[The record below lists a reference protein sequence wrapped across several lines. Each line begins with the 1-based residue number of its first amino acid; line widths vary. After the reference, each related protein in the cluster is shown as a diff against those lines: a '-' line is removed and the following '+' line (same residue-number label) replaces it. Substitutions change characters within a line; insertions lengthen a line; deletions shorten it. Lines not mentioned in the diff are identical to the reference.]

1 MLSFNIGLS
10 ALSTSEQA
18 LNVIG
23 ENITNANTTGYHQQN
38 PLLVEQM
45 PVQVGNLSLGS
56 GVAIAQIERQQST
69 LIDNGITTNT
79 FESNAT
85 TSALNSMQQL
95 QSALTPGTGS
105 LDTLLNSF
113 FSDLQQLQSS
123 PDDLTQ
129 RSVFLNSATSL
140 TSQLNTLSGDFA
152 TLGQNIDLQAN
163 QLVSQANALVPQIAT
178 LNGEIQ
184 QAEVQGTSPNTE
196 LDQRDQLINQLAAI
210 VNVQVVAQPDGQVNI
225 LAAGTPLVV
234 GTQANALQYSKDS
247 SGNAI
252 LTQAGSQ
259 TPLNVTG
266 GQLGGLIAVRNQ
278 SLPAYVSQLNTLAQ
292 GIAQQ
297 MNELQ
302 ATGLGLSG
310 PSTFLSGTQSVSD
323 PSKPL
328 ANANL
333 AFPVQAGSL
342 FIGVTDQAT
351 GQRTLSKVQI
361 DPATQS
367 LQDVA
372 TALSGVAH
380 VQAVVD
386 PQTNTLQI
394 LAQPGYAVDFAG
406 GMSSAP
412 DTSALTG
419 TATAQIGGAYSGTTN
434 DNLTYTVQGS
444 GTVGVTPNLTLQV
457 TNSAGGVVTS
467 LNIGQGYSPGS
478 ALQVGKGVT
487 VQLAS
492 GTVNNGDNFTSNVV
506 AQPDTAGI
514 LSALGINSFFTGTS
528 ANNLAVQPNLLNNPG
543 DLSASTTGQPGDSSN
558 LQKMAALAQTPTLTN
573 GTQTF
578 SQFYASMVG
587 NIGAQVQNLTQL
599 QSAQQVVGQNLQA
612 QQQAVSGVDPNEQ
625 LVYMLQSQ
633 NAYQMASKYIQTV
646 NSVLDDLMSIIG
658 TTPID

>member
-1 MLSFNIGLS
+1 MLSFTIGLS
-10 ALSTSEQA
+10 ALSTSQQA

-23 ENITNANTTGYHQQN
+23 ENITNANTTGYHQQD

-45 PVQVGNLSLGS
+45 PVRVGNLSLGS

-69 LIDNGITTNT
+69 LIDNGVTTNT

-113 FSDLQQLQSS
+113 FSNLQQLQSS
-123 PDDLTQ
+123 PNDLTQ

-140 TSQLNTLSGDFA
+140 TSQLNTLSSDFA

-163 QLVSQANALVPQIAT
+163 QLVSQANALAPQIAT

-196 LDQRDQLINQLAAI
+196 LDQRAQLVNQLAAI
-210 VNVQVVAQPDGQVNI
+210 VNVQVVSQPDGQVNI

-234 GTQANALQYSKDS
+234 GTQANALQYSKDT

-259 TPLNVTG
+259 TPLAVTG
-266 GQLGGLIAVRNQ
+266 GQLGGLISVRNQ

-292 GIAQQ
+292 GLAQQ
-297 MNELQ
+297 LNELQ

-310 PSTFLSGTQSVSD
+310 PATFLSGTQSVSD

-333 AFPVQAGSL
+333 AFPVQAGTL
-342 FIGVTDQAT
+342 FIGVTNQAT
-351 GQRTLSKVQI
+351 GQRTLSAVQI

-372 TALSGVAH
+372 SALSGVAH

-386 PQTNTLQI
+386 PQTNTLQV
-394 LAQPGYAVDFAG
+394 LAQPGYAFDFAG

-412 DTSALTG
+412 DTSAITG
-419 TATAQIGGAYSGTTN
+419 TATAQIGGTYTGTTN

-457 TNSAGGVVTS
+457 SNSAGGVLAS

-478 ALQVGKGVT
+478 ALQVSNGVT

-492 GTVNNGDNFTSNVV
+492 GTVNNGDNFTSHVV

-514 LSALGINSFFTGTS
+514 LSALGINSFFTGNS
-528 ANNLAVQPNLLNNPG
+528 ADNLAVQPNLLNNPG
-543 DLSASTTGQPGDSSN
+543 NLSASTTGQPGDSSN
-558 LQKMAALAQTPTLTN
+558 LQKMAALAQAPTLTN

-633 NAYQMASKYIQTV
+633 NAYQLASKYIQTV
-646 NSVLDDLMSIIG
+646 DSVIDDLMNLIG
-658 TTPID
+658 TTPIN

>member
-234 GTQANALQYSKDS
+234 GTQANALQYSKDT

-259 TPLNVTG
+259 TPLAVTG
-266 GQLGGLIAVRNQ
+266 GQLGGLISVRNQ
-278 SLPAYVSQLNTLAQ
+278 SLPAYVSQLNTLA
-292 GIAQQ
+292 
-297 MNELQ
+297 
-302 ATGLGLSG
+302 
-310 PSTFLSGTQSVSD
+310 
-323 PSKPL
+323 
-328 ANANL
+328 
-333 AFPVQAGSL
+333 
-342 FIGVTDQAT
+342 
-351 GQRTLSKVQI
+351 
-361 DPATQS
+361 
-367 LQDVA
+367 
-372 TALSGVAH
+372 
-380 VQAVVD
+380 
-386 PQTNTLQI
+386 
-394 LAQPGYAVDFAG
+394 
-406 GMSSAP
+406 
-412 DTSALTG
+412 
-419 TATAQIGGAYSGTTN
+419 
-434 DNLTYTVQGS
+434 
-444 GTVGVTPNLTLQV
+444 
-457 TNSAGGVVTS
+457 
-467 LNIGQGYSPGS
+467 
-478 ALQVGKGVT
+478 
-487 VQLAS
+487 
-492 GTVNNGDNFTSNVV
+492 
-506 AQPDTAGI
+506 
-514 LSALGINSFFTGTS
+514 
-528 ANNLAVQPNLLNNPG
+528 
-543 DLSASTTGQPGDSSN
+543 
-558 LQKMAALAQTPTLTN
+558 
-573 GTQTF
+573 
-578 SQFYASMVG
+578 
-587 NIGAQVQNLTQL
+587 
-599 QSAQQVVGQNLQA
+599 
-612 QQQAVSGVDPNEQ
+612 
-625 LVYMLQSQ
+625 
-633 NAYQMASKYIQTV
+633 
-646 NSVLDDLMSIIG
+646 
-658 TTPID
+658 